1 MSDKQKYL
9 VDEIVHKF
17 DSEENSFFKLG
28 SITGE
33 INDSGKDKIEH
44 TVTIIIPKSKID
56 KFFNQ
61 FKTAIDYVEPPISMS
76 NNENET
82 KEVLGSP
89 LIIGTDIHS
98 SLR

>member
-17 DSEENSFFKLG
+17 DSDENSFFKLG
-28 SITGE
+28 SITCE
-33 INDSGKDKIEH
+33 INDAGKYKIEH

-61 FKTAIDYVEPPISMS
+61 FKTAINYVEPPISAL
-76 NNENET
+76 NEENEK

>member
-1 MSDKQKYL
+1 MSDKLKYL

-17 DSEENSFFKLG
+17 DSEENSYFKLG

-33 INDSGKDKIEH
+33 IDEKGKDKIEH

-56 KFFNQ
+56 KFFEQ
-61 FKTAIDYVEPPISMS
+61 FKTAVNYVEPKKIIE
-76 NNENET
+76 ENKKD

-89 LIIGTDIHS
+89 LGISTDTHS

>member
-1 MSDKQKYL
+1 MSEKQKYL

-17 DSEENSFFKLG
+17 DSDENSFFKLG

-33 INDSGKDKIEH
+33 IEDSGKDKIEH
-44 TVTIIIPKSKID
+44 TVTIIIPKSKIN

-61 FKTAIDYVEPPISMS
+61 FKTAVNYVEPPISSS
-76 NNENET
+76 NKENET
-82 KEVLGSP
+82 KEVLGST

>member
-1 MSDKQKYL
+1 MSEKSKYL

-17 DSEENSFFKLG
+17 DSEENSYFKLG

-33 INDSGKDKIEH
+33 VDDKGKDKIEH
-44 TVTIIIPKSKID
+44 TVTIIIPKSKINL
-56 KFFNQ
+56 FFEQ
-61 FKTAIDYVEPPISMS
+61 FKTAVNYVEPKNIVD
-76 NNENET
+76 ENKKD

-89 LIIGTDIHS
+89 LGISTDTHS